1 METIKIYGCRY
12 VCEYSDGMPLSSS
25 EHNFRTKEERAEF
38 LSEYDEDEMQAW
50 KHPESHTDEEIVDV
64 FNDYKSIYK
73 FA

>member
-38 LSEYDEDEMQAW
+38 LSEYDEDEIDIDISEYEYGW
-50 KHPESHTDEEIVDV
+50 EFYEEEL
-64 FNDYKSIYK
+64 
-73 FA
+73 

>member
-38 LSEYDEDEMQAW
+38 LSDYDEDEIDIDTGEYEYGW
-50 KHPESHTDEEIVDV
+50 EFYEEEL
-64 FNDYKSIYK
+64 
-73 FA
+73 